1 VCENIPRIVKIK
13 AINGFFSLEVEYY
26 FFSTCPMTM
35 YRRKIPD
42 GRQKNTVF
50 LTYSNQLGNLQSF
63 EKYITDCELIM
74 TEYLQ
79 ERTSQV
85 MTVGL
90 RVLP

>member
-1 VCENIPRIVKIK
+1 
-13 AINGFFSLEVEYY
+13 
-26 FFSTCPMTM
+26 MTM